1 LTQITNEDVYAAAF
15 WYAVGIISGFD
26 YYSSIPPDEIAN
38 DIIQRATDV
47 IIQHRL
53 ENEQNG

>member
-1 LTQITNEDVYAAAF
+1 LTQITNEEVYSAAF

-26 YYSSIPPDEIAN
+26 YYTSIPVEEIAN

-47 IIQHRL
+47 IVQHRL
-53 ENEQNG
+53 ENK